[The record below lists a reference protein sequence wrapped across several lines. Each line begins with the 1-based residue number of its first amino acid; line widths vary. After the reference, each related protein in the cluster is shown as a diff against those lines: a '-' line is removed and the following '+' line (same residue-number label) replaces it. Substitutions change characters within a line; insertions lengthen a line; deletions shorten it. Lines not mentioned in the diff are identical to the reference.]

1 MKKIYLTLLSCFIA
15 VVSMA
20 QTLGFSYQAV
30 ILNPDVQS
38 LPGND
43 VEQGLL
49 SESDIA
55 IRFTIEN
62 EFGTEYQET
71 HTTKT
76 DAYGMVSLM
85 VGQGMATIGN
95 FTEVAWLGAEK
106 YLKVEIDF
114 TASGGSYESL
124 DRQALTYLPQP
135 MSNETMAIINQIK
148 ADITNNNALQNEVI
162 RATAA
167 EQVISDA
174 LDAEIV
180 RATAAEAVNTADIAT
195 NTTTGVT
202 NATAIGVNTSDI
214 ATNTATGV
222 TNATD
227 ISANTSSIATNTA
240 TGVSN
245 TSAISNETT
254 RAIAAEAANATN
266 ISANTSGISTN
277 STDISTANANIGT
290 NASGISTNASGI
302 ATNTSDISTNTAT
315 GATNATAIGVNTSDI
330 STANTNIATNAT
342 DIAANASGIA
352 TNTTDILTNAS
363 DISTNANN
371 IAAHNSTDLD
381 LDANNEIQTLSI
393 NGDTLFISSG
403 NSIVIPGLSLINLI
417 VAGCTDPAA
426 YSGYNPLANVDDG
439 SCIPFVYG
447 CTDPTAYSGYNPL
460 ANTDDGSC
468 IAVALGCTN
477 SLYIEYDPLANT
489 NDGSCSIGI
498 GSNYQ
503 GGILFYI
510 LQPADIGYVSGEVHG
525 LIAAPSDQDD
535 DAEWGGAG
543 PCYNIDLPGAD
554 GTEIGTGNQN
564 TIDIVNANCHLN
576 QGSDIAAELCANL
589 TLGAYSDWFL
599 PSRYELYEMYQVR
612 NSIGGF
618 ANDEYWSSTEFSSD
632 KGTIVHFGTGSIGSY
647 YKVWWTNVRA
657 IRAF

>member
-1 MKKIYLTLLSCFIA
+1 
-15 VVSMA
+15 
-20 QTLGFSYQAV
+20 
-30 ILNPDVQS
+30 
-38 LPGND
+38 
-43 VEQGLL
+43 
-49 SESDIA
+49 
-55 IRFTIEN
+55 
-62 EFGTEYQET
+62 
-71 HTTKT
+71 
-76 DAYGMVSLM
+76 
-85 VGQGMATIGN
+85 
-95 FTEVAWLGAEK
+95 
-106 YLKVEIDF
+106 
-114 TASGGSYESL
+114 
-124 DRQALTYLPQP
+124 
-135 MSNETMAIINQIK
+135 
-148 ADITNNNALQNEVI
+148 
-162 RATAA
+162 
-167 EQVISDA
+167 
-174 LDAEIV
+174 
-180 RATAAEAVNTADIAT
+180 
-195 NTTTGVT
+195 
-202 NATAIGVNTSDI
+202 
-214 ATNTATGV
+214 
-222 TNATD
+222 
-227 ISANTSSIATNTA
+227 
-240 TGVSN
+240 
-245 TSAISNETT
+245 
-254 RAIAAEAANATN
+254 
-266 ISANTSGISTN
+266 
-277 STDISTANANIGT
+277 
-290 NASGISTNASGI
+290 
-302 ATNTSDISTNTAT
+302 
-315 GATNATAIGVNTSDI
+315 
-330 STANTNIATNAT
+330 
-342 DIAANASGIA
+342 
-352 TNTTDILTNAS
+352 
-363 DISTNANN
+363 
-371 IAAHNSTDLD
+371 
-381 LDANNEIQTLSI
+381 
-393 NGDTLFISSG
+393 
-403 NSIVIPGLSLINLI
+403 

-477 SLYIEYDPLANT
+477 SLYIEYDPLANTNDGSCNTIIVYGCTDPTAYSGYNPLANVGDGSCIPFVYGCTDSIQFNYDPLANTDDGSCIAVALGCTNSIYIEYDPLANT